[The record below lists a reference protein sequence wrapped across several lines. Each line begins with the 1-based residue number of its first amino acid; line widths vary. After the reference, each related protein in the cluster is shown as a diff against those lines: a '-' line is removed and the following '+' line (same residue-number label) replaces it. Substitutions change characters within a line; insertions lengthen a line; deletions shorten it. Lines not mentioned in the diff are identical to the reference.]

1 MVVDVKLVK
10 LCVFSLHTCF
20 DGLLLRRF
28 PVTGEQGR
36 EEALVGKFILV
47 KLHLFLHRL
56 EADPR

>member
-1 MVVDVKLVK
+1 MQLSK